1 MQPDFS
7 SWSQQIMSLHGAVQ
21 SLRGVAESVGVAP
34 PRGEEWFEL
43 LEHKLLPQVTAE
55 PWLVVAI
62 VGGTNIG
69 KSLLFNHL
77 AGEDA
82 SRVSPLAAGTRH
94 PVCIVPEGFADEA
107 TLSRL
112 FSGFQL
118 RPWRSQDDPLDAGEE
133 HLLFWRPGQAVSPR
147 LLLLDTPDID
157 SDAQVNWLRAE
168 QIRHVADVLL
178 AVLTQQ
184 KYNDAAVKQF
194 FRKAAEADKPV
205 IVIFNQC
212 DLQEDREYWPQ
223 WLQTFAGE
231 TGVDATL
238 VYVVPYDREAAR
250 TRSLPFYDVGHSS
263 QPPDGPV
270 AGPTSL
276 REELAALHFDEIKIR
291 TLRGALA
298 EVLDAHRG
306 VPTYLDRIRRASG
319 EFAAAAAALSAR
331 DMARVRWPPLPTR
344 TLVNEIGDWWDLRR
358 SEWSRSIHGFYRRLG
373 SGLTWPFRKAW
384 QTVSP
389 PLGEPLQ
396 AFLRDERGAIVSAVE
411 NVLGELERLSNLGNE
426 TLRPRL
432 KQLLAGQARANLL
445 RRIEISHADL
455 PPVDDDYRAFL
466 RGELDRWG
474 RDNPRVVGFLRSLD
488 HAAALARPAITVS
501 LAVSGWLLA
510 GGLVHDAAMH
520 VAGHTVGQLATE
532 AAISGGITTG
542 GEALVATT
550 GEGLKQAAA
559 QLFRQLQANYA
570 QRRATW
576 LAAWLDREL
585 LGDLLADLRRGAEA
599 THSEA
604 FRLVEAALGALR
616 NGMTER

>member
-7 SWSQQIMSLHGAVQ
+7 SWSQQIMGLHGAVER
-21 SLRGVAESVGVAP
+21 LRGVAESVGVPA

-43 LEHKLLPQVTAE
+43 LERKLLPQVAAE

-82 SRVSPLAAGTRH
+82 SRVSPLAAGTKH

-112 FSGFQL
+112 FPSFQL
-118 RPWRSQDDPLDAGEE
+118 RPWHSQDDPLEANDE
-133 HLLFWRPGQAVSPR
+133 HYLFWRPGQAVPPR

-168 QIRHVADVLL
+168 QIRHVADVLV

-194 FRKAAEADKPV
+194 FRKAAEADKAV
-205 IVIFNQC
+205 IVVFNQC
-212 DLQEDREYWPQ
+212 DLDEDREFWPQ
-223 WLQTFAGE
+223 WLQTFVGE
-231 TGVDATL
+231 TGVDASL
-238 VYVVPYDREAAR
+238 VYVVPYDRAAAK
-250 TRSLPFYDVGHSS
+250 TRSLPFYNVGQVSNVS
-263 QPPDGPV
+263 GRLETC
-270 AGPTSL
+270 PTSL
-276 REELAALHFDEIKIR
+276 RDDLASLHFDEIKIR

-298 EVLDAHRG
+298 EVLDADRG
-306 VPTYLDRIRRASG
+306 APSYLARIRRSSA
-319 EFAAAAAALSAR
+319 EFAAAAAAMSAH

-373 SGLTWPFRKAW
+373 TGLTWPFRRAW
-384 QTVSP
+384 QAVSP
-389 PLGEPLQ
+389 PLGDPLES
-396 AFLRDERGAIVSAVE
+396 FLREERGAIVSAVE

-432 KQLLAGQARANLL
+432 KQLLAGQARADLL
-445 RRIEISHADL
+445 RRIEASHAAL
-455 PPVDDDYRAFL
+455 PPVDDDYREFL

-510 GGLVHDAAMH
+510 GGLVHDAALH

-532 AAISGGITTG
+532 AAITGGVTTG

-570 QRRATW
+570 QRRASW
-576 LAAWLDREL
+576 LAAWLEREL
-585 LGDLLADLRRGAEA
+585 LGDLLSDLRRGAEA
-599 THSEA
+599 TQSEA
-604 FRLVEAALGALR
+604 FREVESALAGLR
-616 NGMTER
+616 QDVK